1 MNYSEIKQK
10 ETKRQNQKKK
20 VHQKVKL
27 DCVYPH

>member
-10 ETKRQNQKKK
+10 ETKRQNLKK